1 MQPIIQLN
9 DVFAAYDKKVVLKN
23 INLTIDEHDFL
34 GIIGP
39 NGGGK
44 TTLIRLILGLKKPMK
59 GQLLFYKEGKPVK
72 HLTMGYLPQYNA
84 IDPDF
89 PISVEEVVLSG
100 LSNLKK
106 LCHPFTSKHHLM
118 VSETLEKM
126 QLSELRNRAIGTL
139 SGGQLQRVLLARA
152 IVSHPTV
159 LVLDEPNT
167 YIDRHFQTQ
176 MYEML
181 HQIHRHCAILL
192 VSHDIGAVLQNAQ
205 NIAYVNRKLDY
216 HVASDL
222 SAEDLQGCFHQHS
235 LLDESWHKSL

>member
-1 MQPIIQLN
+1 MVCPQLYATRREEEN
-9 DVFAAYDKKVVLKN
+9 PTHQCPHKEYYLVRTTDVNEDVYKRQ
-23 INLTIDEHDFL
+23 EHDFL

-59 GQLLFYKEGKPVK
+59 GQLSFYKEGKPVK

-100 LSNLKK
+100 LSNQKK
-106 LCHPFTSKHHLM
+106 LFHPFTAKHHLM

-126 QLSELRNRAIGTL
+126 QLYELRNRAIGTL

-176 MYEML
+176 IYEML
-181 HQIHRHCAILL
+181 HPVSYTHLYCPHRCC
-192 VSHDIGAVLQNAQ
+192 
-205 NIAYVNRKLDY
+205 Y
-216 HVASDL
+216 
-222 SAEDLQGCFHQHS
+222 SA
-235 LLDESWHKSL
+235 